1 MPVDFFE
8 KELGK
13 TQNRFNQTFGSMP
26 LCNPTVRIKVIFAIV
41 QMCILHRKII
51 KDKKKEDIIQFVK
64 IKDRLNN
71 IFSTLIEDSKRRH
84 HDKTN
89 QNKKTEP
96 HDPGLAGHEY
106 KSLPAL
112 QNSLHARNF

>member
-1 MPVDFFE
+1 MPLDFFE
-8 KELGK
+8 SELVK

-51 KDKKKEDIIQFVK
+51 KDKNKEDIIKFVK

-71 IFSTLIEDSKRRH
+71 IFSALIEESKRRH
-84 HDKTN
+84 YDKADQNQRTATHDLG
-89 QNKKTEP
+89 
-96 HDPGLAGHEY
+96 HAGLEY
-106 KSLPAL
+106 NGLPAM